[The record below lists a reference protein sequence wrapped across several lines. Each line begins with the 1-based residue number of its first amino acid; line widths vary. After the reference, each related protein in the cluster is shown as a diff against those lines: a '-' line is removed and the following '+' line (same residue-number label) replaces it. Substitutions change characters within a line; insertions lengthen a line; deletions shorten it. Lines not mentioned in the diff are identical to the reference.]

1 MRSLNPDTDSHTTKT
16 GKEGFTLKANQKEE
30 NLNGCAAPTKTESEG
45 IDTDI
50 EALETYICDNI
61 CQYREKTTSQEA
73 LEYYFCSSCEMSKHI
88 SKIKAEYDKINSFDH
103 SQAVQ
108 LMNKYKNIVLCEEC
122 EDRWYSKSDKTSYC
136 CSKDGICRVLKP
148 GDGCSCGRKKE

>member
-30 NLNGCAAPTKTESEG
+30 NLSGCAAPTKNESEG

-88 SKIKAEYDKINSFDH
+88 SKIKTEYDKINSF
-103 SQAVQ
+103 SQSEAWK
-108 LMNKYKNIVLCEEC
+108 LLKKYRRIVLCREC
-122 EDRWYSKSDKTSYC
+122 EYRACDDKTMCYC
-136 CSKDGICRVLKP
+136 RTDRGLGGRLEAFE
-148 GDGCSCGRKKE
+148 GCSRGKERE

>member
-1 MRSLNPDTDSHTTKT
+1 M
-16 GKEGFTLKANQKEE
+16 KANQKKG
-30 NLNGCAAPTKTESEG
+30 NLNGCAALTKTESEG

-88 SKIKAEYDKINSFDH
+88 SKIKAEYDKINSF
-103 SQAVQ
+103 SQSEAWK
-108 LMNKYKNIVLCEEC
+108 LLKKYKIFSKIHACVFIQTLMSAGLNYVVL
-122 EDRWYSKSDKTSYC
+122 
-136 CSKDGICRVLKP
+136 
-148 GDGCSCGRKKE
+148 

>member
-1 MRSLNPDTDSHTTKT
+1 MRSLNPDTDSRTTKT

-30 NLNGCAAPTKTESEG
+30 NLNGCAALTKTESEG

-50 EALETYICDNI
+50 EALESYICDNI
-61 CQYREKTTSQEA
+61 CQYREKTDSQEA
-73 LEYYFCSSCEMSKHI
+73 LEYYFCSSCEMSRYA
-88 SKIKAEYDKINSFDH
+88 SKIKAEYDRINSFDH

-122 EDRWYSKSDKTSYC
+122 EDRWCSKSDEASYC
-136 CSKDGICRVLKP
+136 CSSRICRALKP
-148 GDGCSCGRKKE
+148 GDGCSCGIRKE

>member
-1 MRSLNPDTDSHTTKT
+1 MRSLNPDTDSHTIKT

-50 EALETYICDNI
+50 EAMETYICDNI

-88 SKIKAEYDKINSFDH
+88 SKIKAEYDKINHFDH
-103 SQAVQ
+103 SQAMK
-108 LMNKYKNIVLCEEC
+108 LMDRYKHIVLCEEC
-122 EDRWYSKSDKTSYC
+122 EYRYYSEPENIGYC
-136 CSKDGICRVLKP
+136 QCVEGIRRKLKP
-148 GDGCSCGRKKE
+148 GDGCSCGKRKE

>member
-1 MRSLNPDTDSHTTKT
+1 M
-16 GKEGFTLKANQKEE
+16 KANQKEE

-148 GDGCSCGRKKE
+148 GDGCSCGRRKE

>member
-1 MRSLNPDTDSHTTKT
+1 M
-16 GKEGFTLKANQKEE
+16 KANQKEE

-88 SKIKAEYDKINSFDH
+88 SKIKAEYDKINHFDH
-103 SQAVQ
+103 SQAMK
-108 LMNKYKNIVLCEEC
+108 LMDRYKHIVLCEEC
-122 EDRWYSKSDKTSYC
+122 EYRYYSEPENIGYC
-136 CSKDGICRVLKP
+136 QCVEGIRRKLKP
-148 GDGCSCGRKKE
+148 GDGCSCGKRKE

>member
-1 MRSLNPDTDSHTTKT
+1 MRSLNPDTDSHTIKT

-103 SQAVQ
+103 SEAWK
-108 LMNKYKNIVLCEEC
+108 LMQKYRKNYALQ
-122 EDRWYSKSDKTSYC
+122 RMRAKTTSE
-136 CSKDGICRVLKP
+136 I
-148 GDGCSCGRKKE
+148 RKKHMQNLWHSGRIPGRRRRM

>member
-1 MRSLNPDTDSHTTKT
+1 M
-16 GKEGFTLKANQKEE
+16 KANQKEE
-30 NLNGCAAPTKTESEG
+30 NLNGCVAPTKTESEG

-103 SQAVQ
+103 SEA
-108 LMNKYKNIVLCEEC
+108 
-122 EDRWYSKSDKTSYC
+122 C
-136 CSKDGICRVLKP
+136 CLYIGWISLYIFG
-148 GDGCSCGRKKE
+148 

>member
-1 MRSLNPDTDSHTTKT
+1 MRSLNPDTDSDTTKT

-73 LEYYFCSSCEMSKHI
+73 LEYYFCSLCEMSKHI
-88 SKIKAEYDKINSFDH
+88 SKIKAKYDKINSFDH
-103 SQAVQ
+103 SEAWK
-108 LMNKYKNIVLCEEC
+108 LMQKYRKITLCKEC
-122 EDRWYSKSDKTSYC
+122 MQRQHLKSGRS
-136 CSKDGICRVLKP
+136 ICRVYGTL
-148 GDGCSCGRKKE
+148 GGFLGEDEGCSRGEEWE

>member
-50 EALETYICDNI
+50 EAPA
-61 CQYREKTTSQEA
+61 TSFVFFQE
-73 LEYYFCSSCEMSKHI
+73 SSQS
-88 SKIKAEYDKINSFDH
+88 AINSAYA
-103 SQAVQ
+103 S
-108 LMNKYKNIVLCEEC
+108 
-122 EDRWYSKSDKTSYC
+122 S
-136 CSKDGICRVLKP
+136 
-148 GDGCSCGRKKE
+148 

>member
-73 LEYYFCSSCEMSKHI
+73 LEYYFYSSCEMSKHI
-88 SKIKAEYDKINSFDH
+88 SKIKAEYDKINHFDH
-103 SQAVQ
+103 SQAMK
-108 LMNKYKNIVLCEEC
+108 LMDRYKHIVLCEEC
-122 EDRWYSKSDKTSYC
+122 EYRYYSEPENIGYC
-136 CSKDGICRVLKP
+136 QCVEGIRRKLKP
-148 GDGCSCGRKKE
+148 GDGCSCGKRKE

>member
-1 MRSLNPDTDSHTTKT
+1 M
-16 GKEGFTLKANQKEE
+16 KANQKEE

>member
-16 GKEGFTLKANQKEE
+16 GKEGFTLKANQKKE
-30 NLNGCAAPTKTESEG
+30 NLNGCAALTKTESEG

-73 LEYYFCSSCEMSKHI
+73 LEYYFCSLCEMSKHI
-88 SKIKAEYDKINSFDH
+88 SKIKAKYDKINSF
-103 SQAVQ
+103 
-108 LMNKYKNIVLCEEC
+108 
-122 EDRWYSKSDKTSYC
+122 
-136 CSKDGICRVLKP
+136 
-148 GDGCSCGRKKE
+148 

>member
-30 NLNGCAAPTKTESEG
+30 NLNGCDALTKTESEG

-50 EALETYICDNI
+50 EALESYICDNI
-61 CQYREKTTSQEA
+61 CQYREKTDSQEA
-73 LEYYFCSSCEMSKHI
+73 LEYYFCSSCEMSRYA
-88 SKIKAEYDKINSFDH
+88 SKIKAEYDRINSFDH

-108 LMNKYKNIVLCEEC
+108 LMNKYKKHCAL
-122 EDRWYSKSDKTSYC
+122 R
-136 CSKDGICRVLKP
+136 GM
-148 GDGCSCGRKKE
+148 

>member
-1 MRSLNPDTDSHTTKT
+1 MRSLNPDTDSRTTKT

-30 NLNGCAAPTKTESEG
+30 NLNGCAALTKTESEG

-50 EALETYICDNI
+50 EALESYICDNI
-61 CQYREKTTSQEA
+61 CQYREKTDSQEA
-73 LEYYFCSSCEMSKHI
+73 LEYYFCSSCEMSRYA
-88 SKIKAEYDKINSFDH
+88 SKIKAEYDRINSFDH

-122 EDRWYSKSDKTSYC
+122 EDRWYSKSDEASYC
-136 CSKDGICRVLKP
+136 CNIDEICRTLKP
-148 GDGCSCGRKKE
+148 GDGCSCGERKE

>member
-1 MRSLNPDTDSHTTKT
+1 MRSLNPDTDSHTIKT

-30 NLNGCAAPTKTESEG
+30 NLNGCAALTKTESEG

-88 SKIKAEYDKINSFDH
+88 SKIKTEYD
-103 SQAVQ
+103 
-108 LMNKYKNIVLCEEC
+108 NKTMCYCRT
-122 EDRWYSKSDKTSYC
+122 DR
-136 CSKDGICRVLKP
+136 GLGGRLEAFE
-148 GDGCSCGRKKE
+148 GCSRGKERE

>member
-1 MRSLNPDTDSHTTKT
+1 MRSLNPDTDSHTIKT

-30 NLNGCAAPTKTESEG
+30 NLNGCAALTKTESKG

-88 SKIKAEYDKINSFDH
+88 SKIKTEYD
-103 SQAVQ
+103 
-108 LMNKYKNIVLCEEC
+108 NKTMCYCRT
-122 EDRWYSKSDKTSYC
+122 DR
-136 CSKDGICRVLKP
+136 GLGGRLEAFE
-148 GDGCSCGRKKE
+148 GCSRGKERE

>member
-1 MRSLNPDTDSHTTKT
+1 MMNRS
-16 GKEGFTLKANQKEE
+16 EE
-30 NLNGCAAPTKTESEG
+30 NKNGFREQTKPEDGG

-50 EALETYICDNI
+50 EAMESYICDNI
-61 CQYREKTTSQEA
+61 CQYREKTDSQEE
-73 LEYYFCSSCEMSKHI
+73 LEYYFCSSCEMGKRTR
-88 SKIKAEYDKINSFDH
+88 KIKAEYDKINSFDH

-122 EDRWYSKSDKTSYC
+122 EDRWYSKADKTSYC
-136 CSKDGICRVLKP
+136 CSEDGICKVLKP